1 VLCGYLN
8 SIRTT
13 SSGYASQCFE
23 KKYQRTAGQAWLWIL
38 RTVLITVGGL
48 FLILNNGWFP
58 VSTLATSEYL
68 IEKHKDKGVGVVG
81 FLS

>member
-1 VLCGYLN
+1 LN
-8 SIRTT
+8 CIRTT

-23 KKYQRTAGQAWLWIL
+23 KKYQRIAGQAWLWIL
-38 RTVLITVGGL
+38 RTFPITVRGV
-48 FLILNNGWFP
+48 FLILNNGRFL

-68 IEKHKDKGVGVVG
+68 IEKHKDKGVGVLG